1 MTTDEN
7 ITQNSDGG
15 AGENLAAAAGP
26 AERGPDGKFLP
37 GNHAAGEHLFKPG
50 VSGNPAGRPS
60 MRKFTTQ
67 LREALDKNDG
77 AMIKALINVICQR
90 ALRGDYRFVKEIL
103 ERVEGKV
110 SDRLEIESQE
120 RVQEMTE
127 SERVESRRL
136 TWILLMYPNLGKL
149 STRPTLEELEQ
160 AKRKYP
166 EDKGAPPLSPQI
178 G

>member
-1 MTTDEN
+1 
-7 ITQNSDGG
+7 
-15 AGENLAAAAGP
+15 
-26 AERGPDGKFLP
+26 
-37 GNHAAGEHLFKPG
+37 
-50 VSGNPAGRPS
+50 
-60 MRKFTTQ
+60 
-67 LREALDKNDG
+67 
-77 AMIKALINVICQR
+77 MIEALINVICQR